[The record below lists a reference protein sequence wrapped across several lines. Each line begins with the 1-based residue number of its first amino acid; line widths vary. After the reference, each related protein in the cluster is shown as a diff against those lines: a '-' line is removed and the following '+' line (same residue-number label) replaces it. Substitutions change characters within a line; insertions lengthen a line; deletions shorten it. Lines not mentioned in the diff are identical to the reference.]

1 MNFIK
6 NLYEITVGT
15 IYSYITSYY
24 SKPIENNPEE
34 LMQDYTIINHDNLS
48 NRDYHYIF
56 INTSNIYNATELMI
70 SRLKNDSY
78 FYNKQ
83 IKIYLL
89 KSHTL
94 KPLFNN
100 EYIIVNDKNI
110 KKIHE
115 KLKSH
120 RRHLHTF
127 IDAIESFIEFN
138 NLHNYSI
145 FY

>member
-15 IYSYITSYY
+15 IYSYINSYY
-24 SKPIENNPEE
+24 SKQIENNSEE
-34 LMQDYTIINHDNLS
+34 LMQDYTIINHN
-48 NRDYHYIF
+48 NYIDYHYIF

-70 SRLKNDSY
+70 SRLKDDSY
-78 FYNKQ
+78 LYNKQ

-100 EYIIVNDKNI
+100 EYIIANDKNI

-115 KLKSH
+115 KLKTH
-120 RRHLHTF
+120 RRHLHPF
-127 IDAIESFIEFN
+127 VDAIESFIEFYE
-138 NLHNYSI
+138 LHNYSI